1 MVGREETA
9 TAQQVTFDPGSQL
22 DYPKGAEVTTI
33 KDILDA
39 SVFKIADNESVNLH
53 EHGEYFRNSKGWGDH
68 LVKTST
74 PVMIT
79 NVMNKEINQHIQDKV
94 HQLIG
99 DYNTRSV
106 YQYWPAGSY
115 IPWHGDGLHKA
126 ALTIYLSQHGIDDG
140 GYFMYDDGKGI
151 KAIRPVPNTAVF
163 VTGGIKHTVTTVNQG
178 SALRRTIQVW
188 LQDPS

>member
-1 MVGREETA
+1 
-9 TAQQVTFDPGSQL
+9 VTFNPGSQL
-22 DYPKGAEVTTI
+22 DYPKGAKVTTI

-39 SVFKIADNESVNLH
+39 PVFDIADNESANLH
-53 EHGEYFRNSKGWGDH
+53 QHGEYFRNSKGWGDH

-79 NVMNKEINQHIQDKV
+79 NVMNKDINQHIQEKV

-99 DYNTRSV
+99 DYNIRSV

-115 IPWHGDGLHKA
+115 IPWHGDGSHKA
-126 ALTIYLSQHGIDDG
+126 ALTIYLSQHDKDDG

-151 KAIRPVPNTAVF
+151 KAIRPVPNRAVF
-163 VTGGIKHTVTTVNQG
+163 VTGGIYHTVTTVNQG

-188 LQDPS
+188 LRDPS

>member
-33 KDILDA
+33 KDMLDA
-39 SVFKIADNESVNLH
+39 SVFEMADNESANLY

-68 LVKTST
+68 LIKTST

-79 NVMNKEINQHIQDKV
+79 NVMNKDINQHIQDKV

-106 YQYWPAGSY
+106 YQYWPVGSY

-140 GYFMYDDGKGI
+140 GYLMYDDGKGI
-151 KAIRPVPNTAVF
+151 KAIRPVPNRAVF
-163 VTGGIKHTVTTVNQG
+163 VTGGIYHTVTTVNQG